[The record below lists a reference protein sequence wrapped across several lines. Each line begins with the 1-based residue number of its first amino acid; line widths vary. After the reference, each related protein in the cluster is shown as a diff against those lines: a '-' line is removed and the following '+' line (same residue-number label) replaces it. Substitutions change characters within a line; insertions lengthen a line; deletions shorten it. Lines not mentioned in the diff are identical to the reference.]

1 MGTFAIVTMDDTDI
15 SYGVL
20 DTRDDAGEAQV
31 VALEYIASLGGMLD
45 GVCDTAQA
53 RADLDIDGDVVWS
66 VYGRQERDAVRT
78 LVAIVNVDATG
89 EPRHAD
95 NGGDGGFY
103 PDETV
108 IVSIDAGSIYR
119 IGGTTLA
126 LRDRRTGAWVG
137 TGQ

>member
-45 GVCDTAQA
+45 
-53 RADLDIDGDVVWS
+53 VVWS

-103 PDETV
+103 PPETV
-108 IVSIDAGSIYR
+108 IVSLAGNSIYR
-119 IGGTTLA
+119 VGGTTLA
-126 LRDRRTGAWVG
+126 LRDRRTGAWVR

>member
-45 GVCDTAQA
+45 GVCDTTQA

-103 PDETV
+103 PPETV
-108 IVSIDAGSIYR
+108 IVSLAGNSIYR
-119 IGGTTLA
+119 VGGTTLA
-126 LRDRRTGAWVG
+126 LRDRRTGAWVR